1 MKLQTLFMIICLLL
15 VAPFIGGD
23 DTPPIGS
30 DIAGGETEIPAA
42 HSMYRVQ
49 RAARR
54 KGRGTATPA
63 TTPTDT
69 AFIRRQKRLFTKE
82 DIISNSPEAALN
94 KSTGRIKSL
103 LPRSPPNGLC
113 SNMGPLAHSART
125 MLKTCE
131 PSFSK
136 RQVSKLI
143 KPLFPSRSRLKRDMK
158 RAELKGESGAK
169 VRDSYYFCQQAL
181 YATLQAWTF
190 AGPAAEQEALE
201 NKLYAERKELNK
213 TLQNLGGY
221 KSLTDK
227 RALHKKLPQYDTQPL
242 MDEIKT
248 GTKRADKIHS
258 ICKNV
263 EVIDKK
269 VAPQLCRVL
278 HKSPDNFLGLK
289 ASKLLNTIDRG
300 VMEHVKTLQ
309 AEIKNRYEAEAEAW
323 TTCDT
328 VVNHEAD
335 KSTIL
340 FRRIEKL
347 NFILSNIEDDS
358 VTILTSGA
366 WNPLDAYDVAE
377 PWKDYPTAKALV
389 ESQYIEAL
397 LPLTQSSSWAFL
409 AHPEIANNFPSAEGL
424 RNALGEAHFQEGEP
438 AVEIPRKTFTT
449 VKEMM
454 KQSFESIVGLN
465 KNAGLSIISNTKDD
479 NNRSLTKQELVTQWL
494 DSSITLETPNGVE
507 RELGAYWNDFF
518 NEGAWFN
525 NRFNGELYS
534 FKAPTKEDAAQAELQ
549 TRFDDLLSSIF
560 D

>member
-1 MKLQTLFMIICLLL
+1 MKIKTIFMIICLLL

-23 DTPPIGS
+23 DTPPVGS
-30 DIAGGETEIPAA
+30 DTAGGETEIPAA
-42 HSMYRVQ
+42 HSMYR
-49 RAARR
+49 ARGAYR
-54 KGRGTATPA
+54 GKGRRTATPA

-82 DIISNSPEAALN
+82 DIISNPPEATLN
-94 KSTGRIKSL
+94 KSTGRINSL

-113 SNMGPLAHSART
+113 SNLGPLAHSARA

-181 YATLQAWTF
+181 YATLQVWTF

-201 NKLYAERKELNK
+201 NKLNAERKVVNK

-248 GTKRADKIHS
+248 GTKRADTVHS

-269 VAPQLCRVL
+269 VATQLCMVL
-278 HKSPDNFLGLK
+278 QRPLDIFLGLK
-289 ASKLLNTIDRG
+289 ASKFTNTIDRG
-300 VMEHVKTLQ
+300 VMEYVKTLQ
-309 AEIKNRYEAEAEAW
+309 AEIKNRNEAEAEAW
-323 TTCDT
+323 TTCDLA
-328 VVNHEAD
+328 VNHEAD

-358 VTILTSGA
+358 FTIPTSGA
-366 WNPLDAYDVAE
+366 WNPLDAYDVVE

-389 ESQYIEAL
+389 ETQYIEAL
-397 LPLTQSSSWAFL
+397 LPLAQSSSWAFL

-424 RNALGEAHFQEGEP
+424 RNALGSAHFQEGEP

-454 KQSFESIVGLN
+454 QQSFESIVGLN
-465 KNAGLSIISNTKDD
+465 KSAGLSIISNTKDD
-479 NNRSLTKQELVTQWL
+479 NSRSLTKEELVTQWL
-494 DSSITLETPNGVE
+494 DSTIILETPNGVE
-507 RELGAYWNDFF
+507 RELGVYWNNFY
-518 NEGAWFN
+518 NEGDWYN
-525 NRFNGELYS
+525 NRYEGELYS
-534 FKAPTKEDAAQAELQ
+534 FTAPTKEAAEKAEVQSLI
-549 TRFDDLLSSIF
+549 DKLLAQIG
-560 D
+560 

>member
-1 MKLQTLFMIICLLL
+1 MKIKTLFMIICLLL

-30 DIAGGETEIPAA
+30 DTAGGETEIPAA
-42 HSMYRVQ
+42 HSMYRAQ
-49 RAARR
+49 GAYRG
-54 KGRGTATPA
+54 KGRRTATPA

-82 DIISNSPEAALN
+82 DIISNPPEATLN
-94 KSTGRIKSL
+94 KSTGRINSR
-103 LPRSPPNGLC
+103 LPRSPPNGMC

-131 PSFSK
+131 PSLSK

-201 NKLYAERKELNK
+201 NKLSAERKVLNK

-227 RALHKKLPQYDTQPL
+227 RQTHRLLPQYLNRPSL
-242 MDEIKT
+242 IK
-248 GTKRADKIHS
+248 
-258 ICKNV
+258 
-263 EVIDKK
+263 IDDSGVKLEK
-269 VAPQLCRVL
+269 VQTLCRDHNIVDKTVAGHLGVL
-278 HKSPDNFLGLK
+278 LNQTPDIFLGMNVKKFLK
-289 ASKLLNTIDRG
+289 NMNRSYKEYI
-300 VMEHVKTLQ
+300 EPIQ
-309 AEIKNRYEAEAEAW
+309 AEIKNRNEAEAEAW
-323 TTCDT
+323 STCDL

-340 FRRIEKL
+340 FRRIENL
-347 NFILSNIEDDS
+347 DFILSNIEDDS
-358 VTILTSGA
+358 VTIPTTGA
-366 WNPLDAYDVAE
+366 WNPLDAYDVVE

-389 ESQYIEAL
+389 ETQYIEAL
-397 LPLTQSSSWAFL
+397 LPLAQSSSWAFL
-409 AHPEIANNFPSAEGL
+409 AHPEIANVSTPSAEGL
-424 RNALGEAHFQEGEP
+424 RNALGSAHFQEGEP

-479 NNRSLTKQELVTQWL
+479 NNRSLNKEELVTQWL
-494 DSSITLETPNGVE
+494 DSTIILETPNGVE
-507 RELGAYWNDFF
+507 RELGVYWNNFY
-518 NEGAWFN
+518 NEGDWYN
-525 NRFNGELYS
+525 NRYEGELYS
-534 FKAPTKEDAAQAELQ
+534 FTAPTKEAAEKAEVQSLM
-549 TRFDDLLSSIF
+549 DKLLAQIG
-560 D
+560 

>member
-1 MKLQTLFMIICLLL
+1 MKIKTIFMIICLLL

-30 DIAGGETEIPAA
+30 DTAGGETEIPAA
-42 HSMYRVQ
+42 HSMYR
-49 RAARR
+49 ARGAYR
-54 KGRGTATPA
+54 GKGRRTATPA
-63 TTPTDT
+63 TTPTDA
-69 AFIRRQKRLFTKE
+69 AFTRRQKRLFTKE
-82 DIISNSPEAALN
+82 DIISNPPEATLN
-94 KSTGRIKSL
+94 KSTGRINSL
-103 LPRSPPNGLC
+103 LPRSPPNGMC

-201 NKLYAERKELNK
+201 NKLNAERKVVNK

-227 RALHKKLPQYDTQPL
+227 RALHKKLSQYDTQPL

-248 GTKRADKIHS
+248 GTKKVDKIHS

-269 VAPQLCRVL
+269 VAPQLCKVL

-289 ASKLLNTIDRG
+289 ASKFINTIDRG
-300 VMEHVKTLQ
+300 FMEHVKTLQ
-309 AEIKNRYEAEAEAW
+309 AEIKDRNEAEAEAW
-323 TTCDT
+323 TTCDL

-358 VTILTSGA
+358 VTTPTSGA
-366 WNPLDAYDVAE
+366 WNPLDAYDVVE

-397 LPLTQSSSWAFL
+397 LPLAQSSSWAFL
-409 AHPEIANNFPSAEGL
+409 AHPEIATDFPSAEGL
-424 RNALGEAHFQEGEP
+424 RNALGSAHFQEGEP

-479 NNRSLTKQELVTQWL
+479 NNRSLNKEELVTQWL
-494 DSSITLETPNGVE
+494 DSTITLETPNGVE
-507 RELGAYWNDFF
+507 RELGVYWNNFY
-518 NEGAWFN
+518 NEGDWYN
-525 NRFNGELYS
+525 NRYEGELYS
-534 FKAPTKEDAAQAELQ
+534 FTAPTKEAAEKAEVQSLI
-549 TRFDDLLSSIF
+549 DKLLAQIG
-560 D
+560 